1 MDGWMDGMGGWT
13 DGSVDVWVKEVLWI
27 AYGNHLNRRWQLAGF
42 QILRNV
48 KNQSF
53 LQKIIHTVNNK
64 VSIKSH
70 KLNA

>member
-1 MDGWMDGMGGWT
+1 MDGMGGWT
-13 DGSVDVWVKEVLWI
+13 DGLVNVCVKAVLWI
-27 AYGNHLNRRWQLAGF
+27 AYGNHLNRRWQLARF
-42 QILRNV
+42 QLLRKV

-53 LQKIIHTVNNK
+53 LQKIIHTENNN